1 MKPLR
6 HILFIVLLWLCIV
19 PAMADDTAVLWQ
31 KLQHARECYNRG
43 LADSAMIQARELL
56 PGIANNGNKIMLAMD
71 YVVIGT
77 VYIDRDDKQAALK
90 EYSKAAKIAEAN
102 DFLAQARQPK
112 KQFLYHTMIS
122 VYGQLTMLSEDLGLY
137 SQSREYA
144 RKGTQWIEQHG
155 DAKQYA
161 VAAAIFDEALNG
173 NENGNENGND
183 HELNEYGNLKPE
195 TSSQRP
201 AEVTAKD
208 SVTVSHN
215 NKERNADV
223 RTIVRY
229 VPLPDNRKSWAVM
242 FIFIVVMVF
251 LCYVVWQRR
260 VRKRREREAA
270 QQMDERYIEGR
281 EEERSRLARELHDGI
296 SNQLLA
302 VEMKLN
308 EDGTSPQT
316 LQLLGESREMV
327 RRVSHGL
334 MPPEF
339 EHVTICQALDSYA
352 AQLNG
357 LSQCEVCFAAT
368 PADAD
373 WSAIEPRTALEVY
386 RIVQEAVSNA
396 LKHGNASLVSIGLHR
411 SSANGFTV
419 DVTDNNHELRENED
433 DNDHELREFNEYGN
447 GNMTPTGIGHRTM
460 SQRAA
465 LISGKIEVFRH
476 SYGTTLRL
484 SVGQ

>member
-1 MKPLR
+1 M
-6 HILFIVLLWLCIV
+6 LLWLCIV

-31 KLQHARECYNRG
+31 RLQHARECYNRG

-102 DFLAQARQPK
+102 DFLAQACQPK

-161 VAAAIFDEALNG
+161 VAAAIFDEALND
-173 NENGNENGND
+173 NENDNENKND
-183 HELNEYGNLKPE
+183 NDLELHEYGNLKPE

-201 AEVTAKD
+201 AAVTAKD
-208 SVTVSHN
+208 SVTVSHD

-242 FIFIVVMVF
+242 FIAIVVMVF
-251 LCYVVWQRR
+251 LCYVVWQRH

-327 RRVSHGL
+327 HRVSHGL

-339 EHVTICQALDSYA
+339 ERVTIRQALDSYA

-396 LKHGNASLVSIGLHR
+396 MKHGNASLVSIGLHR
-411 SSANGFTV
+411 SSANGFSV
-419 DVTDNNHELRENED
+419 DVTDNN
-433 DNDHELREFNEYGN
+433 HELREFNEYGN

-460 SQRAA
+460 MQRAA